1 MTNSWQDLGA
11 PVVRGRKHILALVSS
26 RFTPSQLLTSA
37 ENHLFCET
45 KPFSPLPPNLRDVN
59 DISTPSSMPI

>member
-11 PVVRGRKHILALVSS
+11 PVVRGRKHIPALVSS

-45 KPFSPLPPNLRDVN
+45 KPFSPLQ
-59 DISTPSSMPI
+59 I